1 MPHIALGIRNFA
13 RPLGLFVAC
22 ATAVCV
28 TAATTMSVADEKS
41 TSRNLSVV
49 TSGLTEKEFAKVPG
63 VIFARALADVPGKTL
78 VIVALEFPPRPQ
90 KEADPPGQ
98 CLGHRHPGSA
108 YVYVTKGSMRQG
120 VAGKPVQLVH
130 AGEGFFEATGELHTV
145 SENASTT
152 EPASAI
158 AIHIVPDGAP
168 ILIPNDK
175 CKNP

>member
-1 MPHIALGIRNFA
+1 MHNSALGIWKFA
-13 RPLGLFVAC
+13 RTCGLSIAC
-22 ATAVCV
+22 ATGLYV
-28 TAATTMSVADEKS
+28 AAAIPSSIADEKS
-41 TSRNLSVV
+41 EASTLSVM
-49 TSGLTEKEFAKVPG
+49 TPGLTAKEFAKVPG
-63 VIFARALADVPGKTL
+63 VIVARVLADVPGKNL
-78 VIVALEFPPRPQ
+78 VIVALEFPPKPQ
-90 KEADPPGQ
+90 KEVDRPGQ

-108 YVYVTKGSMRQG
+108 YVYVTKGTMRQG

-130 AGEGFFEATGELHTV
+130 AGEGFFEAPGELHTV

>member
-28 TAATTMSVADEKS
+28 TAATTLSVADEKN

-49 TSGLTEKEFAKVPG
+49 TPGLTAKEFAKVPG
-63 VIFARALADVPGKTL
+63 VIFAQALADVPGKNL

-90 KEADPPGQ
+90 KEVDPPEQ
-98 CLGHRHPGSA
+98 CPGHRHPGSA
-108 YVYVTKGSMRQG
+108 YVYVTKGAMRQG
-120 VAGKPVQLVH
+120 VAGKPVELVH
-130 AGEGFFEATGELHTV
+130 AGEGFFEPSGELHTV